1 MFVLKLIGKICGFF
15 FSLAVLIFAGFS
27 IYFFIDN
34 REMVTPVFQEY
45 FGSSQEQVEEIPNE
59 DENQNDE
66 AIVVED
72 GENEIVLT
80 KVS

>member
-27 IYFFIDN
+27 IYFFVDN

-45 FGSSQEQVEEIPNE
+45 FGSSQEQVEE
-59 DENQNDE
+59 
-66 AIVVED
+66 
-72 GENEIVLT
+72 
-80 KVS
+80 

>member
-27 IYFFIDN
+27 IYFFVDN
-34 REMVTPVFQEY
+34 RELVTPVFQEY
-45 FGSSQEQVEEIPNE
+45 FGSSQEQVEETPNE
-59 DENQNDE
+59 DKNQDDE

-72 GENEIVLT
+72 GGNEIVLT

>member
-45 FGSSQEQVEEIPNE
+45 FGTSQEQVEEIPNE
-59 DENQNDE
+59 ENQDDE
-66 AIVVED
+66 TIMVED

>member
-45 FGSSQEQVEEIPNE
+45 FGTSQEQVEEIPNE
-59 DENQNDE
+59 ENQDDE
-66 AIVVED
+66 TIIVED

>member
-1 MFVLKLIGKICGFF
+1 MFKLIGKICGFF
-15 FSLAVLIFAGFS
+15 FSLAVVTFAIFS

-45 FGSSQEQVEEIPNE
+45 FGSSQEQVEETPNE
-59 DENQNDE
+59 DENQE
-66 AIVVED
+66 ETVIVED

-80 KVS
+80 MVK

>member
-1 MFVLKLIGKICGFF
+1 MLILKLIGKICGFF
-15 FSLAVLIFAGFS
+15 FSLAVLAFAGFS

-45 FGSSQEQVEEIPNE
+45 FGSSQEQVEETPNE
-59 DENQNDE
+59 DENQE
-66 AIVVED
+66 ETVIVED

-80 KVS
+80 MVK

>member
-1 MFVLKLIGKICGFF
+1 MLKLIGKICGYF
-15 FSLAVLIFAGFS
+15 FSLAVVVFAIFS

-45 FGSSQEQVEEIPNE
+45 FGSSQEQVEETPNE
-59 DENQNDE
+59 DENQEDTV
-66 AIVVED
+66 IVED

-80 KVS
+80 MVK